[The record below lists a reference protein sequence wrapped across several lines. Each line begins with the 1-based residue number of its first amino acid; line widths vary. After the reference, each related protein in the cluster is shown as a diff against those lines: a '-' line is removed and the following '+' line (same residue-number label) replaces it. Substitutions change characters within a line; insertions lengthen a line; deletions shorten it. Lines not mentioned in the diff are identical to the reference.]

1 MRDTRRKT
9 SNHLSQ
15 QGIRLPHIY
24 SRNAAKRGFFL
35 PRQQA
40 RRRRSINR
48 IEKLV
53 LKHPAQQ
60 IDIFVQGR
68 VLFAQL
74 FNFAHRMND
83 CCVVAA
89 AKFTPDFG
97 Q

>member
-1 MRDTRRKT
+1 MRDRGAKPRITLASTVSEYLIFIAETRRK
-9 SNHLSQ
+9 
-15 QGIRLPHIY
+15 G
-24 SRNAAKRGFFL
+24 AFFC
-35 PRQQA
+35 PVNRPA
-40 RRRRSINR
+40 DRSINR

-74 FNFAHRMND
+74 FNFAHRVND